1 MAAQRAIGLRT
12 WTIVLVAGLLVAMAA
27 TVALRRTQAAP
38 PQDSQAQPAHTVRF
52 GADMDYAPFSRLDA
66 KGEPNGYDVELFKS
80 VAAHAGL
87 DPDIRLGTWQRVR
100 NDLDAGE
107 LDVVPMLVTDA
118 RKRHLLFSEP
128 YLRFYHLAFGPKGG
142 KYVGT
147 LGELAGARVAVQRAG
162 MAWEYLHNT
171 PGVRIVEVDNEPDA
185 LRAVAAGQADY
196 AIVPTYIGYEA
207 QRRLRLRDIVALSP
221 AFYETSY
228 AFAVAQDRPDLVP
241 KLNAGLREAMRSGDQ
256 QRIYINYLANLT
268 PTQET
273 FRSGLFRAAWAVV
286 PLTAMAIVL
295 LVWWRRARRRSINL
309 EYFDPVTQVLNRRGF
324 RRRLGELILQRKP
337 FAVVRL
343 DLQEIGAVDAM
354 AGPAFVDDLL
364 RGLADRLKAEST
376 HVAKVD
382 DRGFQVAVQCPTSGA
397 GAPNNAELAQN
408 LMHHLLDTIKA
419 RIEVAG
425 VPMELVASAGA
436 AMYPAHGDTPDLLM
450 RAANL
455 ATEEAMQR
463 PGAAVLY
470 HQSLA
475 PDASRLTLLTDL
487 RAAIRDRTLGHA
499 LQPKLD
505 LRTGKICG
513 AEMLVRWKH
522 PQHGDLPPGDFVP
535 LAERTGVIGE
545 MTTYLVEQAI
555 AHCRDWQAQELDLT
569 LSVNVSVNDLSDA
582 AVVDHIV
589 QAARDVRGQLMLEVT
604 ETAVMRDPETAF
616 AAVERLRAGGLRISL
631 DDFGTGNA
639 SLTYLRRLAPE
650 EVKIDRSFITG
661 LLGSEA
667 DQRIVRSTIQLA
679 HAVNAVVTAEG
690 VEDKATLAWLREA
703 GCENAQG
710 YGVGR
715 AVDAVALI
723 EGVRGNAEKRTG

>member
-1 MAAQRAIGLRT
+1 MAT
-12 WTIVLVAGLLVAMAA
+12 
-27 TVALRRTQAAP
+27 TVALRHTYAAPAQKPQSQAA
-38 PQDSQAQPAHTVRF
+38 HIVHF
-52 GADMDYAPFSRLDA
+52 GADMDYSPFSRLDA
-66 KGEPNGYDVELFKS
+66 QGEPSGYDIELFKA
-80 VAAHAGL
+80 VASHAGL

-100 NDLDAGE
+100 SDLDAGE

-147 LGELAGARVAVQRAG
+147 LSELAGARVAVQRAG

-171 PGVRIVEVDNEPDA
+171 PGVRIVEVNNEPDA
-185 LRAVAAGQADY
+185 LRAVAAGEADY

-207 QRRLRLRDIVALSP
+207 QRRLQLGNIVALSP

-241 KLNAGLREAMRSGDQ
+241 KLNAGLREAMRSGEQ

-268 PTQET
+268 PTQDS

-286 PLTAMAIVL
+286 PLAAMAIVL
-295 LVWWRRARRRSINL
+295 LVWWRRARQRSINL

-324 RRRLGELILQRKP
+324 RRCLGELILQRKP

-382 DRGFQVAVQCPTSGA
+382 DRGFQVAVQCPTSDA
-397 GAPNNAELAQN
+397 GAASNPELTQN
-408 LMHHLLDTIKA
+408 LMQHLLDTIKA

-505 LRTGKICG
+505 LRSGKICG

-522 PQHGDLPPGDFVP
+522 PQHGDLPPADFVP

-545 MTTYLVEQAI
+545 MTMYLIEQAI
-555 AHCRDWQAQELDLT
+555 AHCRDWQAQGLDLT

-589 QAARDVRGQLMLEVT
+589 KAAQDVRGQLMLEVT

-661 LLGSEA
+661 LLASEA

-690 VEDKATLAWLREA
+690 VEDKGTLAWLREA

-710 YGVGR
+710 FGVGK
-715 AVDAVALI
+715 AVDAASLI
-723 EGVRGNAEKRTG
+723 RCVRAGVTECAG